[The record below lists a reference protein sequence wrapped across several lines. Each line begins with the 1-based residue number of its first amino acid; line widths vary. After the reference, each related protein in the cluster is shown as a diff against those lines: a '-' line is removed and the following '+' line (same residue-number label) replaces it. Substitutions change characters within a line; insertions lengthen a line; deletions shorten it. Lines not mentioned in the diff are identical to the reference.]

1 MGVMLEQLLIPPHVL
16 GPPLPPGHPWRTV
29 LRRSYLYRHH
39 KNHTV
44 VLVGDGMFDASFGKG
59 HPAGLSAKFE
69 KYVRRELGPGRV
81 RTAKEHRSSVLE
93 WCVRLDIFISLFVL
107 FVDGGGVS
115 WGG

>member
-1 MGVMLEQLLIPPHVL
+1 MGVMLEQLLVPPHVL
-16 GPPLPPGHPWRTV
+16 GPPLPPGHPWRSV

-39 KNHTV
+39 WKETV

-69 KYVRRELGPGRV
+69 RFLRRELGPGRV

-93 WCVRLDIFISLFVL
+93 WCVRLIVFFSFCFDF
-107 FVDGGGVS
+107 GGGVS
-115 WGG
+115 LGV